1 MNVKIEPTQAERL
14 LAEIR
19 DLDTYIGQLIV
30 KARELQEHIRNTKK

>member
-1 MNVKIEPTQAERL
+1 MNVNIEPSGPERL

-19 DLDTYIGQLIV
+19 ALDTYIGQMIV